1 MTRAVALWMLLAL
14 VLVAGVLL
22 ARRRRVGATRF
33 LSAWVLSSA
42 LLWACAGLLGYAGA
56 RITAASDA
64 RAGIAIGTPL
74 GALLGAPLGIALS
87 ERGLRDAWPR
97 RPGLLL
103 AAIGLAAA
111 VVIFL
116 IVLTRVGA
124 SGDAAGRS
132 VFVVYPLLGA
142 AAVLGWLVGE
152 RR

>member
-1 MTRAVALWMLLAL
+1 MTRAIALWILLAL
-14 VLVAGVLL
+14 VVLGGALL
-22 ARRRRVGATRF
+22 ARRRGVGATRF

-97 RPGLLL
+97 WTGLVL
-103 AAIGLAAA
+103 AAVGLAVGVA
-111 VVIFL
+111 IFL
-116 IVLTRVGA
+116 VVLTRIGA
-124 SGDAAGRS
+124 PGEAAGRS
-132 VFVVYPLLGA
+132 VFVAYPLLGA